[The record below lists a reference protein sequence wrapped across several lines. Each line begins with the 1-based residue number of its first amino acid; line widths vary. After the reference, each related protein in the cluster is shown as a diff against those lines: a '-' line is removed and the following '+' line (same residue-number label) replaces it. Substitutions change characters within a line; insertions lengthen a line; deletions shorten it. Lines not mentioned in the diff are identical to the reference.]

1 MGHHHTHASRGGV
14 GGLGLAAAVPALL
27 DRATNRPPMTSRIPT
42 SCGSVSLPLFLSFLS
57 LSLPSPLIGVSE
69 SLISAGVSTL
79 EFRVWHLAS
88 CFVSVLLKIPTLV
101 YPQQI
106 VVLEEPLLKKRSYC
120 KEEARRE
127 VRDHLPLCRKHGGR

>member
-42 SCGSVSLPLFLSFLS
+42 SCGS
-57 LSLPSPLIGVSE
+57 
-69 SLISAGVSTL
+69 
-79 EFRVWHLAS
+79 
-88 CFVSVLLKIPTLV
+88 
-101 YPQQI
+101 
-106 VVLEEPLLKKRSYC
+106 
-120 KEEARRE
+120 EARRE